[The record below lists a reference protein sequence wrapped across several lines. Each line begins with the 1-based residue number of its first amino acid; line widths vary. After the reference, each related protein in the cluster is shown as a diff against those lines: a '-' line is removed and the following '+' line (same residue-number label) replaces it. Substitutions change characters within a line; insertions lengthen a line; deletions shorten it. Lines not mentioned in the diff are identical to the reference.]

1 MTRTAVFII
10 ALTLALTGCGMGRAV
25 HQTGQIADKYG
36 CLSKELKG
44 EAPCQPEAAPA
55 GQSAPAE

>member
-1 MTRTAVFII
+1 MTRAVVLIV
-10 ALTLALTGCGMGRAV
+10 ALALTGCGMGRAV

-36 CLSKELKG
+36 CLSRELKG

-55 GQSAPAE
+55 EQSAPAE